1 MEYLQGGELFSKIK
15 QSQFFSEKTAKE
27 YMKMILQ
34 GVNYLHS
41 KNIVHRD
48 IKPENILF
56 DGTGHLKLVDFG
68 TSKFAG
74 KRKMKNTYGTPYY
87 VAPEVL
93 SEEYDIKCD
102 IWSCGVILYILLS
115 GSPPFNGPS
124 E

>member
-1 MEYLQGGELFSKIK
+1 
-15 QSQFFSEKTAKE
+15 
-27 YMKMILQ
+27 
-34 GVNYLHS
+34 
-41 KNIVHRD
+41 
-48 IKPENILF
+48 
-56 DGTGHLKLVDFG
+56 
-68 TSKFAG
+68 
-74 KRKMKNTYGTPYY
+74 MKNTYGTPYY

>member
-1 MEYLQGGELFSKIK
+1 MMQLDHPNIARVYEYFISQKGLFIVMEYLQGGELFSMIK

-56 DGTGHLKLVDFG
+56 DGAGHLKLVDFG

-74 KRKMKNTYGTPYY
+74 N
-87 VAPEVL
+87 
-93 SEEYDIKCD
+93 
-102 IWSCGVILYILLS
+102 
-115 GSPPFNGPS
+115 
-124 E
+124 